1 MWKQSLLSWPSRSQI
16 IQTNAE
22 TVTDQISTNM
32 NEALNRLTPL
42 KSDANYGRHAL
53 SSEAETLLGL
63 RSDLESLIEQGT
75 IISATP
81 YQYDVGQWL
90 ESGCV
95 LTPQQAR
102 NTLAIK
108 LRDQID
114 AHRPNTNTHCI
125 AVMVSASNLASFA
138 SQLDSVT
145 SVLCFPDWMQTA
157 RQAKA
162 LTTNE
167 QNKMHVPAPIVQ
179 PRFKPKAT
187 VNTHPL
193 YEYERHQAAQ
203 IATLESLASD
213 ATNVIGKLGV
223 LAAKRSST
231 MDELKEQ
238 INALKALKGNVWS
251 AKFSGSL
258 DSMASQ
264 LKNTDVSTN
273 HQYTIMSLLLSDKPL
288 TFFEELLNA

>member
-1 MWKQSLLSWPSRSQI
+1 MTNLTWPSAAQT
-16 IQTNAE
+16 IQTSAE
-22 TVTDQISTNM
+22 QVTDQIGTNM
-32 NEALNRLTPL
+32 NEAVNRLTL
-42 KSDANYGRHAL
+42 LESDANYGRHSL
-53 SSEAETLLGL
+53 SAEAEALLGL
-63 RSDLESLIEQGT
+63 RGDLESLIEQGT

-81 YQYDVGQWL
+81 YQYDVGQQL

-102 NTLAIK
+102 NTLALK
-108 LRDQID
+108 LQDQID
-114 AHRPNTNTHCI
+114 THRPNTSTHCI
-125 AVMVSASNLASFA
+125 VVMVSASNLASFA
-138 SQLDSVT
+138 SLLDSVT

-167 QNKMHVPAPIVQ
+167 QSKMHVPAAIIQ

-187 VNTHPL
+187 VNAQPL
-193 YEYERHQAAQ
+193 YEYEQHQAGQ

-213 ATNVIGKLGV
+213 VTNVIGKLGA
-223 LAAKRSST
+223 LAAKRSAK

>member
-1 MWKQSLLSWPSRSQI
+1 MNNLTWPNTAQI

-22 TVTDQISTNM
+22 TVTDQIGTNM
-32 NEALNRLTPL
+32 NEAVNRLTHL

-63 RSDLESLIEQGT
+63 RGDLESLIEQGT
-75 IISATP
+75 IISTSP
-81 YQYDVGQWL
+81 YQYGVGQRL
-90 ESGCV
+90 DSGCV

-102 NTLAIK
+102 NILAAK
-108 LRDQID
+108 LQDQID
-114 AHRPNTNTHCI
+114 THRPNTNTHCI
-125 AVMVSASNLASFA
+125 AVMVSASNLVSFA
-138 SQLDSVT
+138 SQLANIT
-145 SVLCFPDWMQTA
+145 LVLCFPDWMQTA

-162 LTTNE
+162 LITHE
-167 QNKMHVPAPIVQ
+167 QSKMHVPEAIVQ

-187 VNTHPL
+187 VNAQPL
-193 YEYERHQAAQ
+193 YQYEQHQAAQ

-213 ATNVIGKLGV
+213 ATNLIGKLGA
-223 LAAKRSST
+223 LAAKRSAK
-231 MDELKEQ
+231 MDELKEE